1 MSELSHVD
9 QSAEQ
14 SQVDQS
20 GGQEQSEDVFLGRRL
35 FILQA
40 AAVLGVGITGTLV
53 ASTTPA
59 EARCTRV
66 FDNDPRWADRIR
78 TRCSSPPRRTRHRYV
93 ADSDRGR
100 YADPR
105 RRIY

>member
-1 MSELSHVD
+1 MSELSRVD
-9 QSAEQ
+9 QSVEQ

-20 GGQEQSEDVFLGRRL
+20 GGQERSEDVYLGRRL

-40 AAVLGVGITGTLV
+40 AAVLGVGITGTL
-53 ASTTPA
+53 ATPTPA
-59 EARCTRV
+59 EARCTRI

-78 TRCSSPPRRTRHRYV
+78 TRCTTPRPRARHRYV